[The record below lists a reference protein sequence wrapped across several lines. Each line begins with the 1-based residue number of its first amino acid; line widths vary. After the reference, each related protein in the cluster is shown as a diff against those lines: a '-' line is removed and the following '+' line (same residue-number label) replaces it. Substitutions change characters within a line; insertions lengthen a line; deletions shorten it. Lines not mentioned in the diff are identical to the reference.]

1 MTKITLGVCSSVSI
15 YKACEII
22 RGFQKKKFQVQVILT
37 KNASRLISPLL
48 FSSLTG
54 QRALVDPFDE
64 EYSDKIAHV
73 DLAKET
79 SLLLVAPAT
88 ANMIGKFASG
98 VADDFLSTLYTAA
111 RCPVLI
117 APSMNEAMYL
127 HPQTQ
132 QNIQKLKA
140 LGVKFVDPEKGYLA
154 CKDTGWGRLAAPE
167 KIVEEGL
174 RLIKKSE
181 SLKGKKVLVTAGPT
195 REFLDPVRFLT
206 NRSSGKMGYEL
217 AEEAI
222 RRGAEVVLIS
232 GPTHIFPAPKAK
244 FRKVQT
250 AQEMEEEV
258 VKHFARADIVIMAAA
273 VSDFRFAEKSSKKI
287 KKEKLAEKV
296 KIVPTEDILQRISS
310 KKGAKIIV
318 GFATETENVVENAFK
333 KIREKSLDL
342 IVANNVLAEG
352 IGFESDYNQVSI
364 IFPDGKT
371 IHTEKKSKLEI
382 SQIILDRVED
392 IIGGKNS
399 KIP

>member
-1 MTKITLGVCSSVSI
+1 MAIITLGVCSSISI

-22 RGFQKKKFQVQVILT
+22 RGFQKEKFQVQVILT
-37 KNASRLISPLL
+37 KNASHLISPLL
-48 FSSLTG
+48 FSALSG
-54 QRALVDPFDE
+54 QKAYVDPFDE

-98 VADDFLSTLYTAA
+98 VADDFLSTFYTAA
-111 RCPVLI
+111 QCPVLI

-127 HPQTQ
+127 HRQTQ

-140 LGVKFVDPEKGYLA
+140 LGVKFIEPEKGYLA

-181 SLKGKKVLVTAGPT
+181 SLKGKTVLVTAGPT

-217 AEEAI
+217 AEESL
-222 RRGAEVVLIS
+222 RRGAEVILIS
-232 GPTHIFPAPKAK
+232 GPTHIFPPQGIK

-258 VKHFARADIVIMAAA
+258 VKYFAQADIVIMAAA
-273 VSDFRFAEKSSKKI
+273 ISDFRFAETSSRKV
-287 KKEKLAEKV
+287 KKEKLGEKID
-296 KIVPTEDILQRISS
+296 IVSTQDILQRLSS

-318 GFATETENVVENAFK
+318 GFAAETEDVVDNALK
-333 KIREKSLDL
+333 KMKKKDLDL

-352 IGFESDYNQVSI
+352 IGFESDFNQVSI

-382 SQIILDRVED
+382 SQIILDKVED
-392 IIGGKNS
+392 IIGKKS
-399 KIP
+399 